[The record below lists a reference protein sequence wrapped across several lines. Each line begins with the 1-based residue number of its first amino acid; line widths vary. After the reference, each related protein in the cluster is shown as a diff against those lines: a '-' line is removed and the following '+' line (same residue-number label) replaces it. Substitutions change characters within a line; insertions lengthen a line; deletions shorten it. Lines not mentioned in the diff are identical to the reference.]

1 MKRMKQRQFAVR
13 CCDLP
18 IDGRIVAICD
28 PRAVVSGALPAWCV
42 GRSCRHANAEIGS
55 ARQAR
60 PFCNPA
66 YGPGLDQPALGA
78 LLDHQHPYP
87 CHHGRTPRYECP
99 PSPRDRTLRTPVTR
113 AAAASSSYS
122 RSETPVITR
131 ISVGADSSCTSP
143 GRPRRR
149 SSSSRTAGTSPS
161 LARFTRALAMAWM
174 SASVT
179 ASRRRSKRAGGAW
192 QSSISVPKYGRSL
205 RFRAKHA
212 LGLGT

>member
-1 MKRMKQRQFAVR
+1 MRSEGTPAAA
-13 CCDLP
+13 P
-18 IDGRIVAICD
+18 GSTT
-28 PRAVVSGALPAWCV
+28 RAACARPPAAAARPATWLTK
-42 GRSCRHANAEIGS
+42 SGS
-55 ARQAR
+55 ASR
-60 PFCNPA
+60 
-66 YGPGLDQPALGA
+66 GPPNFLFPSSLFP
-78 LLDHQHPYP
+78 LPR
-87 CHHGRTPRYECP
+87 HHGRTPRYERP
-99 PSPRDRTLRTPVTR
+99 PSPSDRTLRTPVTR

-161 LARFTRALAMAWM
+161 LARFTSALAMARM

-179 ASRRRSKRAGGAW
+179 ASRRRSTRAGSAW
-192 QSSISVPKYGRSL
+192 QSSISLPKYGRSL